1 MKLMKLRE
9 RKFIASDDTDENVSI
24 FTYDKV
30 RDEGLNLNLFVD

>member
-9 RKFIASDDTDENVSI
+9 RKFIASDDTDENVNV